1 MPRKVVKRKKKRKNK
16 ADKKPKLPKKKEKS
30 DAELLFP
37 AKILDD
43 FSNDGAT
50 IT

>member
-1 MPRKVVKRKKKRKNK
+1 MTTKVSRRKKKRKNK
-16 ADKKPKLPKKKEKS
+16 KSKRAKLLAKKK
-30 DAELLFP
+30 AEMFP